1 MTNRYGFIGSL
12 VVLIATVFMLIPF
25 SAHSGAESLSACAA
39 PSGDWPFHSME
50 ASTGLENQS
59 ISEFDDSAGLLA
71 QGLKCSDL
79 KPGTCNMGSCEKGWK
94 CISNDL
100 LKNASLSSGLPLKPV
115 SFHFFEQALAGD
127 AEE

>member
-12 VVLIATVFMLIPF
+12 VVLFVAVLMLASF
-25 SAHSGAESLSACAA
+25 TAHSSAEAVSGCGAS
-39 PSGDWPFHSME
+39 SGDWPFHSMV

-59 ISEFDDSAGLLA
+59 ISEFDDAAGLLA

-79 KPGTCNMGSCEKGWK
+79 KPGTCNMGECEKGWK

-100 LKNASLSSGLPLKPV
+100 QCFCAPPTN
-115 SFHFFEQALAGD
+115 
-127 AEE
+127 